1 MGSGQSVSG
10 GKEYV
15 SFASPMFVVV
25 DAWPQA
31 TLYQRANDEEE
42 PALYPPQQWDNGRR
56 NSVESV
62 LIFRALLD

>member
-1 MGSGQSVSG
+1 MASVQWGTG
-10 GKEYV
+10 GKEYL
-15 SFASPMFVVV
+15 SFVSPMFVVV